1 MMDPGAGVGTVYIR
15 PVGPVD
21 EGIVR
26 WLQSDIGAHL
36 GTPVERMQPLEIP
49 ENSFDAR
56 RNQYTSTIILKAILA
71 EAPQDGSKLLAVV
84 DRDLCIPILTFVFGE
99 AQLGGTAA
107 LVSLVRLRQ
116 EFYGL
121 PPDPPLFFDRLHKEA
136 VHELGHTFGLIH
148 CRLPECVMYL
158 SNTIRDVD
166 TKGRTFCR
174 ACHESLES
182 KTGDGRG

>member
-1 MMDPGAGVGTVYIR
+1 MMDPAAEGEKIYLR

-21 EGIVR
+21 EGILR
-26 WLQSDIGAHL
+26 WLQSDIGGHL
-36 GTPVERMQPLEIP
+36 GTPVERMQALAIP
-49 ENSFDAR
+49 ENSFEAK
-56 RNQYTSTIILKAILA
+56 RNQYTSTIILKAVLSETPPA
-71 EAPQDGSKLLAVV
+71 GSKVLAVI

-107 LVSLVRLRQ
+107 LVSLARLRQ

-121 PPDPPLFFDRLHKEA
+121 PADPPLFFDRLHKEA

-166 TKGRTFCR
+166 NKGRTFCR
-174 ACHESLES
+174 SCHDTLQSS
-182 KTGDGRG
+182 MGDGWA